1 MPGPNRKPV
10 GVIGLGLL
18 GTVIARRLLDAGF
31 EVVGLDKAPGR
42 VEDLG
47 IEAVASVAEMAAR
60 VDSIVLC
67 LPGSPE
73 VEEVCTADGGI
84 LGARERRVELVVDCT
99 TGDPLRSE
107 AVAAQMADAAIAF
120 VEAGVSGSSE
130 LFGRGEAALLAGAS
144 PEAIEAAR
152 GILDALSPVVFHL
165 GPVGSGARMKLVS
178 NLVVGLNRLVL
189 AEAVNL
195 AEKAGIPASHLLEV
209 LRSGP
214 GHSRAVEL
222 KGRKMAEG
230 DYEPEARL
238 AQHLR
243 DVELI
248 LDLGRRVDAQLPLST
263 LHRELLERAVGEGLG
278 ELDNSAVVEVLRKL
292 SGPQEKDEA

>member
-1 MPGPNRKPV
+1 MV
-10 GVIGLGLL
+10 
-18 GTVIARRLLDAGF
+18 
-31 EVVGLDKAPGR
+31 
-42 VEDLG
+42 
-47 IEAVASVAEMAAR
+47 
-60 VDSIVLC
+60 
-67 LPGSPE
+67 SP
-73 VEEVCTADGGI
+73 
-84 LGARERRVELVVDCT
+84 
-99 TGDPLRSE
+99 
-107 AVAAQMADAAIAF
+107 
-120 VEAGVSGSSE
+120 SS
-130 LFGRGEAALLAGAS
+130 FRA
-144 PEAIEAAR
+144 
-152 GILDALSPVVFHL
+152 
-165 GPVGSGARMKLVS
+165 
-178 NLVVGLNRLVL
+178 
-189 AEAVNL
+189 
-195 AEKAGIPASHLLEV
+195 AGIPASHLLEV